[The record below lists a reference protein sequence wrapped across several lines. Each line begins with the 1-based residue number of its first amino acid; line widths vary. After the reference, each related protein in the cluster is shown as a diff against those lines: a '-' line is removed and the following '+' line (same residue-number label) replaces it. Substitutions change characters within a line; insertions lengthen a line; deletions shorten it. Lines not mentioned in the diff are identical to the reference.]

1 MRRIG
6 ASDVNFYAGLVRS
19 RKRRSAQRA
28 RRAARFLPLL
38 LLLFVLLAAAL
49 ALHTQNRNREG
60 ELLRLNAEL
69 NEQSADYERARALS
83 ERDALLKE
91 QYSGLQMSALVFSMY
106 PQLPK
111 TLFEQVR
118 TCAGDVFTIGV
129 YRYDETTGV
138 LSLDAAA
145 DSVNEVP
152 LFVERLRATGLFER
166 VSYAG
171 YTSDTGGTYY
181 CTIDCALR
189 YSAAEQ
195 GGIWRS

>member
-1 MRRIG
+1 MRRTG

-19 RKRRSAQRA
+19 RKRRSAQQA
-28 RRAARFLPLL
+28 RRAARFLPLVL
-38 LLLFVLLAAAL
+38 LTLLLLAAAL
-49 ALHTQNRNREG
+49 ALHMQNLGREG

-69 NEQSADYERARALS
+69 AKQSAAYEKARALS
-83 ERDALLKE
+83 ERDALRKE

-106 PQLPK
+106 PQLPR

-118 TCAGDVFTIGV
+118 TCAGDVFTISV

-145 DSVNEVP
+145 ASVNEVP
-152 LFVERLRATGLFER
+152 LFVERLRATGLFGR

-171 YTSDTGGTYY
+171 YTSDTGDPYY
-181 CTIDCALR
+181 CTIDCALQ
-189 YSAAEQ
+189 YSAAE
-195 GGIWRS
+195 